1 MASYC
6 LLLIAL
12 FGFVSM
18 AVTVEKHQNTL
29 LWFYSKAVEID
40 FCVLIFQN
48 VIFFFYPKHFLNVT
62 LLIVSFILAL
72 LKFILICCLLP
83 YNVTT

>member
-1 MASYC
+1 MHIGLLISTSLCFSGLIKGWRGMASYC

-18 AVTVEKHQNTL
+18 AVSVEKHQNTL

-48 VIFFFYPKHFLNVT
+48 VIFFSIPN
-62 LLIVSFILAL
+62 IS
-72 LKFILICCLLP
+72 
-83 YNVTT
+83 